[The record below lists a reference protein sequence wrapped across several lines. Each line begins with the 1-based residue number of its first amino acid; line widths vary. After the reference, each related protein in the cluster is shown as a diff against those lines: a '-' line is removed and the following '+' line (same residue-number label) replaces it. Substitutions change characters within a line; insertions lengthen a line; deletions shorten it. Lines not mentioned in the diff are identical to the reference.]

1 LPVTSRRSPITA
13 RLYAALH
20 LISRHEQRHT
30 SCRRE
35 HNGEDESAIFLAGWG
50 FELDAGDGRSGPSDF
65 AGSHVSIGLATMVTE
80 GVWNVLAMHCDGP
93 ALQQL
98 LRFWPLVLV
107 AFGMGLLLITKRD
120 NNMSLSKI
128 SADRRAQDHERE

>member
-1 LPVTSRRSPITA
+1 MNSDTLHAGATTMAKTNRRFSSQDGVSNSMLAMAGAGLLILVGVMFQLGELGYSHLSPA
-13 RLYAALH
+13 
-20 LISRHEQRHT
+20 
-30 SCRRE
+30 
-35 HNGEDESAIFLAGWG
+35 NFW
-50 FELDAGDGRSGPSDF
+50 
-65 AGSHVSIGLATMVTE
+65 LATMVTE

-120 NNMSLSKI
+120 SNMSLSKI
-128 SADRRAQDHERE
+128 SGDRRAQDHECE